1 MLIEIRKAEF
11 VNKGAALMLYAS
23 LQKMKEAYPDASFVM
38 APTHNRSVAPFSKRC
53 ELGLLQ
59 KAWLIKYGIQW
70 GRLAEIVPRKL
81 REAYGVVL
89 DKEID
94 IVIDASGFSY
104 SDQMDLDNTRV
115 IAKASKK
122 WRKQGTRVILLP
134 QAMGPFKSAK
144 IKKLINIV
152 AENVDL
158 MFPRDPI
165 SYKYLTEAVGE
176 RKNISMAPDFTNL
189 VEGIIPDYF
198 DPDIYGF
205 CIVPNYRMIEKTT
218 NEQSEAYIPFMI
230 NAAKYLFEIG
240 QKPFLLIHE
249 GEKDTT
255 LARKIS
261 DGVRGKLPI
270 IQEPNPLKIKGI
282 LGASY
287 GVLSSRYHG
296 LISAL
301 SQGVPALGTG
311 WSHKYKMLFHDYGF
325 DEGLLSILDREK
337 ELQKK
342 IAIVVDP
349 ENHKEIQS
357 KLNSKSNIIKKLSQ
371 DMWVRVFKVL
381 QSSLTIR

>member
-1 MLIEIRKAEF
+1 
-11 VNKGAALMLYAS
+11 MLYAS

>member
-1 MLIEIRKAEF
+1 

-23 LQKMKEAYPDASFVM
+23 LQKMREAYPDASFVM
-38 APTHNRSVAPFSKRC
+38 APTHNSSVAPFSKRC
-53 ELGLLQ
+53 ELGFLQ

-70 GRLAEIVPRKL
+70 GRFAEIVPRKL

-94 IVIDASGFSY
+94 VVIDASGFSY

-115 IAKASKK
+115 LAKSSKK
-122 WRKQGTRVILLP
+122 WRKQGTIVILLP

-144 IKKLINIV
+144 IKKMVNII
-152 AENVDL
+152 AENVNL

-165 SYKYLTEAVGE
+165 SYKHLTEAVGE

-189 VEGIIPDYF
+189 LEGIIPDYF
-198 DPDIYGF
+198 DPEIYGF

-218 NEQSEAYIPFMI
+218 EEQSEAYIPFMI
-230 NAAKYLFEIG
+230 KIVKYLFEIG

-249 GEKDTT
+249 GEKDAI

-261 DGVRGKLPI
+261 DGTHLELPI

-282 LGASY
+282 IGASY
-287 GVLSSRYHG
+287 GALSSRYHG

-325 DEGLLSILDREK
+325 DEGLLNILDK
-337 ELQKK
+337 EEDLRKK
-342 IAIVVDP
+342 INIVTDP
-349 ENHKEIQS
+349 ENHKKIQS
-357 KLNSKSNIIKKLSQ
+357 KLNSKSNKIKKLSQ
-371 DMWVRVFKVL
+371 DMWIRVFQVL
-381 QSSLTIR
+381 QSSLTNR